1 MDIARG
7 FLNFALGWFLKD
19 EDPVTAAVAFT
30 KAVQT
35 DSPYRTDPAAYH
47 RLGISILK
55 GEFTLNTSGLLL
67 SLFWSRHAGLSWPY
81 QPSIVLIAVTAFF
94 S

>member
-19 EDPVTAAVAFT
+19 EEPVTAAVAFT

-35 DSPYRTDPAAYH
+35 ALIELTP
-47 RLGISILK
+47 
-55 GEFTLNTSGLLL
+55 
-67 SLFWSRHAGLSWPY
+67 
-81 QPSIVLIAVTAFF
+81 QPTIAWASQV
-94 S
+94 